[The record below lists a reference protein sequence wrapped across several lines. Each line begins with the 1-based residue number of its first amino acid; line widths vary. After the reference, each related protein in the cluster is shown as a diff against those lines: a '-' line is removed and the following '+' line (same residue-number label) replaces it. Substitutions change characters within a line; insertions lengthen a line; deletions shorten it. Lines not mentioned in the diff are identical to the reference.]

1 MTRGA
6 AGTPARETH
15 VMKRIAIVLGV
26 VLTATPASVLAQN
39 REHTQIYADLRM
51 LQEQIQRLQLAM
63 NQLAEQLKAAQQA
76 LASQA
81 GETKKGFADQ
91 TVAVGAVSSALGTVR
106 EAERDTAIR
115 VAQLNQE
122 MKAIR
127 DGLGMQQTMLGQI
140 LDLLQPKPVMTDPA
154 DPAAPRPPPPP
165 PPSGGTSL
173 PASPSSYYN
182 LAWSA
187 YAGNQFEEAIRIY
200 EDALKRFPDAV
211 EAASARMNLGEAYLH
226 LDKPKEALEA
236 FKSVPARHPDSEEVP
251 NAHYKQGS
259 CYERLNQRADA
270 EKSYQLVRTR
280 YPDSPAASLATQ
292 RLKSMGVIK

>member
-1 MTRGA
+1 MN
-6 AGTPARETH
+6 
-15 VMKRIAIVLGV
+15 VMNRIAPIVAGV
-26 VLTATPASVLAQN
+26 VLLAAPAPALAQN

-51 LQEQIQRLQLAM
+51 LQEQVQRLQLAL
-63 NQLAEQLKAAQQA
+63 NQLAEQLKTTQQA
-76 LASQA
+76 LAAQA

-91 TVAVGAVSSALGTVR
+91 AVAVGNVSSALGTVR

-140 LDLLQPKPVMTDPA
+140 LDLLQPKPVPADPVNPT
-154 DPAAPRPPPPP
+154 DPAAPRPPTPLPPP
-165 PPSGGTSL
+165 TGGTL
-173 PASPSSYYN
+173 PPSPSSYYN

-187 YAGNQFEEAIRIY
+187 YTGNQFEEAIRLY
-200 EDALKRFPDAV
+200 ESALKQFPDAV
-211 EAASARMNLGEAYLH
+211 EAASARYNLGEAYLH
-226 LDKPKEALEA
+226 LDKTKEALEV
-236 FKSVPARHPDSEEVP
+236 FRTVPKLHPDSEEVP
-251 NAHYKQGS
+251 NAYYKQGM

>member
-1 MTRGA
+1 
-6 AGTPARETH
+6 
-15 VMKRIAIVLGV
+15 MKRIAPILLGV
-26 VLTATPASVLAQN
+26 MLAAPAAAFAQN

-51 LQEQIQRLQLAM
+51 LQEQVQRLQLAL
-63 NQLAEQLKAAQQA
+63 NQLAEQLKVTQQA
-76 LASQA
+76 LATQA
-81 GETKKGFADQ
+81 ADTKKGFADQ
-91 TVAVGAVSSALGTVR
+91 TVAVGAISSSVGTVR

-127 DGLGMQQTMLGQI
+127 DGLGMQQTMLSQI
-140 LDLLQPKPVMTDPA
+140 LDLLQPKPTADPA
-154 DPAAPRPPPPP
+154 AATDPAAPRPVAP

-187 YAGNQFEEAIRIY
+187 YASNQFEEAIRIY
-200 EDALKRFPDAV
+200 EDALKKFPDAV
-211 EAASARMNLGEAYLH
+211 EAPSARMNVGEAHLH

-236 FKSVPARHPDSEEVP
+236 FKAVAARHPDSEEVP
-251 NAHYKQGS
+251 NAHYKQGM

>member
-1 MTRGA
+1 M
-6 AGTPARETH
+6 H
-15 VMKRIAIVLGV
+15 VMKRIAPIVLGV
-26 VLTATPASVLAQN
+26 VLAAPVAVFAQN

-51 LQEQIQRLQLAM
+51 LQEQIQRLQLAL
-63 NQLAEQLKAAQQA
+63 NQLAEQLKATQQA
-76 LASQA
+76 LATQA

-91 TVAVGAVSSALGTVR
+91 NVAVGAISSALGTVR

-154 DPAAPRPPPPP
+154 NPADPAAPRPPPPSP
-165 PPSGGTSL
+165 VSGASL

-236 FKSVPARHPDSEEVP
+236 FKAVPARHADSEEVP
-251 NAHYKQGS
+251 NAHYKQGL

>member
-1 MTRGA
+1 
-6 AGTPARETH
+6 
-15 VMKRIAIVLGV
+15 MKRIAPVVLGV
-26 VLTATPASVLAQN
+26 VLAAPAVVFAQN

-51 LQEQIQRLQLAM
+51 LQEQVQRLQLAL
-63 NQLAEQLKAAQQA
+63 NQLAEQLKVTQQA
-76 LASQA
+76 LATQA
-81 GETKKGFADQ
+81 AETKKGFADQ
-91 TVAVGAVSSALGTVR
+91 TVAVGAISSAVGTVR

-127 DGLGMQQTMLGQI
+127 DGLGMQQTMLSQI
-140 LDLLQPKPVMTDPA
+140 LDLLQPKPTA
-154 DPAAPRPPPPP
+154 DPAAGTDPGAPRPPPPP
-165 PPSGGTSL
+165 PPAGGASL

-187 YAGNQFEEAIRIY
+187 YTASQFEEAIRIY

-211 EAASARMNLGEAYLH
+211 EAPSARLNLGEAYLH
-226 LDKPKEALEA
+226 TDKPKEALEA
-236 FKSVPARHPDSEEVP
+236 FKALVARHPDSDEVP
-251 NAHYKQGS
+251 SAHYKQGM

>member
-1 MTRGA
+1 M
-6 AGTPARETH
+6 H
-15 VMKRIAIVLGV
+15 VMKRIAPMVLGV
-26 VLTATPASVLAQN
+26 VLAAPAAVFAQN
-39 REHTQIYADLRM
+39 REHSQIYADLRM
-51 LQEQIQRLQLAM
+51 LQEQIQRLQLTV
-63 NQLAEQLKAAQQA
+63 NQLAEQVKVTQQA
-76 LASQA
+76 LATQS

-91 TVAVGAVSSALGTVR
+91 NVAVGAVSSALGTVR

-127 DGLGMQQTMLGQI
+127 DGLGMQQTMLGQS
-140 LDLLQPKPVMTDPA
+140 LDLLQPKPVTTTDPS
-154 DPAAPRPPPPP
+154 DPSTPRPPPP
-165 PPSGGTSL
+165 PPSGGGASL

-200 EDALKRFPDAV
+200 EDALKRYPDAV

-236 FKSVPARHPDSEEVP
+236 FRAVPARHPDSDEVP
-251 NAHYKQGS
+251 NAHYKQGM

>member
-1 MTRGA
+1 
-6 AGTPARETH
+6 
-15 VMKRIAIVLGV
+15 MKRIAPFVLGV
-26 VLTATPASVLAQN
+26 VLAAPASVFAQN

-51 LQEQIQRLQLAM
+51 LQEQIQRLQLAL
-63 NQLAEQLKAAQQA
+63 NQLAEQMKTTQQA
-76 LASQA
+76 VAAQA

-127 DGLGMQQTMLGQI
+127 DGLGMQQTMLSQI
-140 LDLLQPKPVMTDPA
+140 LDLLQPKPVTTDPTTPV
-154 DPAAPRPPPPP
+154 DPTAPRPPPPP
-165 PPSGGTSL
+165 PPPPGGTSL

-211 EAASARMNLGEAYLH
+211 EAAAARMNVGEAYLH

-236 FKSVPARHPDSEEVP
+236 FKAVPARHPDSEEVP
-251 NAHYKQGS
+251 NAYYKQGS

>member
-1 MTRGA
+1 MTR
-6 AGTPARETH
+6 
-15 VMKRIAIVLGV
+15 IAPVVLVV
-26 VLTATPASVLAQN
+26 VLTAPAAALAQN

-51 LQEQIQRLQLAM
+51 LQEQIQRLQATV
-63 NQLAEQLKAAQQA
+63 NQLAEQVKVTQQS
-76 LASQA
+76 LASQTA
-81 GETKKGFADQ
+81 ETKKGFADQ
-91 TVAVGAVSSALGTVR
+91 GVAIGGVSSSLGTVR

-140 LDLLQPKPVMTDPA
+140 LDLLQPKPVTTDPS
-154 DPAAPRPPPPP
+154 DPATPRPPPPP
-165 PPSGGTSL
+165 PSSTGGSL

-200 EDALKRFPDAV
+200 EDALKKFPDAV

-226 LDKPKEALEA
+226 LDKPKEALEVFRA
-236 FKSVPARHPDSEEVP
+236 VPARHADSEEVP
-251 NAHYKQGS
+251 NAHYKQGM

-280 YPDSPAASLATQ
+280 YPESPAASLATQ

>member
-1 MTRGA
+1 
-6 AGTPARETH
+6 
-15 VMKRIAIVLGV
+15 
-26 VLTATPASVLAQN
+26 
-39 REHTQIYADLRM
+39 
-51 LQEQIQRLQLAM
+51 LQEQIQRLQLAL
-63 NQLAEQLKAAQQA
+63 NQLAEQLKATQQA
-76 LASQA
+76 LATQA

-91 TVAVGAVSSALGTVR
+91 SVAVGAVSSALGTVR

-140 LDLLQPKPVMTDPA
+140 LDLLQPKPVTTDPSNPT
-154 DPAAPRPPPPP
+154 DPTTPRPPPPP
-165 PPSGGTSL
+165 PPTGGGSL

-236 FKSVPARHPDSEEVP
+236 FKAVPSRHADSEEVP
-251 NAHYKQGS
+251 NAYYKQGM

>member
-1 MTRGA
+1 
-6 AGTPARETH
+6 
-15 VMKRIAIVLGV
+15 MKRIAPIVLGV
-26 VLTATPASVLAQN
+26 VLAGPAPLLAQN

-51 LQEQIQRLQLAM
+51 MQEQIQRLQLAL
-63 NQLAEQLKAAQQA
+63 NQVAEQLKVTQQA
-76 LASQA
+76 LATQA
-81 GETKKGFADQ
+81 AETRKGFADQ
-91 TVAVGAVSSALGTVR
+91 NVAVGAVSSSLGTVR

-140 LDLLQPKPVMTDPA
+140 LELLQPKPGAADPA
-154 DPAAPRPPPPP
+154 TPVDPAAPRPPPPTA
-165 PPSGGTSL
+165 PPSGGSL

-236 FKSVPARHPDSEEVP
+236 FRSVPKLHPDSEEVP
-251 NAHYKQGS
+251 NAYYKQGM